1 MSRCLVTGAAG
12 FIGSHLCKQLLARG
26 HSVIG
31 VDAFIPYYPR
41 EVKERSLEAFLT
53 SPDFIFYE
61 IDLRYEELNRLLEGV
76 DTVFH
81 LAAMPGL
88 MRSWSDFDL
97 YMTCNLQ
104 ATHRLLEAARV
115 NQVKHFIYGSTS
127 SVYGRF
133 ATGNE
138 ELPLAP
144 CSPYGVTKL
153 SAEYLCRAYAEN
165 SRLPLTILRFFSVYG
180 PGQRPD
186 MAYHIFIQALLQ
198 NEPVTVYGDGEQSR
212 SNTFIDDCVQGI
224 LLAFEKPEKS
234 IGEVFNIGGGEI
246 VTLNQVLQILTRLL
260 ACSPRLNFAPAR
272 PGDQRSTAADI
283 TKAHQV
289 LGYMPATSVTL
300 GLKAQVEWQKRDSLL
315 LSAQLIAQGS

>member
-41 EVKERSLEAFLT
+41 EVKKRNIESFLR
-53 SPDFIFYE
+53 SPDFAFYE
-61 IDLRYEELNRLLEGV
+61 LDLRYDELNPALEDI

-81 LAAMPGL
+81 MAAMPGL
-88 MRSWSDFDL
+88 MRSWSEFHL

-115 NQVKHFIYGSTS
+115 NQIKHFIYGSTS

-165 SRLPLTILRFFSVYG
+165 SGLPLTILRFFSVYG

-198 NEPVTVYGDGEQSR
+198 NGPVTVYGDGEQSR

-224 LLAFEKPEKS
+224 LLAFEKREKS

-246 VTLNQVLQILTRLL
+246 VSLNQVLHILAELL
-260 ACSPRLNFAPAR
+260 ARPSGVTFTQAR

-283 TKAHQV
+283 NKAHQI
-289 LGYMPATSVTL
+289 LGYTPTTSVTV
-300 GLKAQVEWQKRDSLL
+300 GLKAQVEWQKAR
-315 LSAQLIAQGS
+315 LITPVSTGSSSR

>member
-41 EVKERSLEAFLT
+41 EVKKRNIESFLR
-53 SPDFIFYE
+53 SPDFAFYE
-61 IDLRYEELNRLLEGV
+61 LDLRYDELNPALEDI

-81 LAAMPGL
+81 MAAMPGL
-88 MRSWSDFDL
+88 MRSWSEFHL

-165 SRLPLTILRFFSVYG
+165 SGLPLTILRFFSVYG

-198 NEPVTVYGDGEQSR
+198 NGPVTVYGDGEQSR

-224 LLAFEKPEKS
+224 LLAFEKREKS
-234 IGEVFNIGGGEI
+234 VGEWFNIGGG
-246 VTLNQVLQILTRLL
+246 
-260 ACSPRLNFAPAR
+260 
-272 PGDQRSTAADI
+272 
-283 TKAHQV
+283 
-289 LGYMPATSVTL
+289 
-300 GLKAQVEWQKRDSLL
+300 
-315 LSAQLIAQGS
+315 

>member
-31 VDAFIPYYPR
+31 IDAFIPYYPR
-41 EVKERSLEAFLT
+41 EVKERNMESFSKT
-53 SPDFIFYE
+53 PDFAFYE
-61 IDLRYEELNRLLEGV
+61 IDLRYDELDPVLEGI

-104 ATHRLLEAARV
+104 VTHRLLEAACI

-165 SRLPLTILRFFSVYG
+165 SGLPLTILRFFSVYG

-224 LLAFEKPEKS
+224 LLAFERPERS

-246 VTLNQVLQILTRLL
+246 VTLNQMLHILAQLL
-260 ACSPRLNFAPAR
+260 ACSPKLNFAQAR

-283 TKAHQV
+283 TKAHQI
-289 LGYMPATSVTL
+289 LGYTPTISVTE
-300 GLKAQVEWQKRDSLL
+300 GLKAQVEWQKAR
-315 LSAQLIAQGS
+315 LIIPFSKG